1 MADPATATGDVY
13 VRSVRPTD
21 SPALNRICLLTGAA
35 GQSAEHIHT
44 FGELIGLVYAEPYAH
59 LPAAFG
65 FVMVDPAKPEADQV
79 VGYVLGSYDTQTFE
93 QHAADEWFP
102 RVREKYAYPPEAN
115 VGATDADRRY
125 IGILHNP
132 SRSPQAALEYS
143 PAHLHIDILPEY
155 QRRGWGRRLIARA
168 ITYLRAERGLSRLW
182 LGLDTKND
190 GAKRFYE
197 RLGFTELP
205 GAPAGT
211 MGVEFDAF
219 EGR

>member
-1 MADPATATGDVY
+1 MADPATTTGDVY
-13 VRSVRPTD
+13 VREVRPTD
-21 SPALNRICLLTGAA
+21 SLALNRICLLTGAA
-35 GQSAEHIHT
+35 GQSAEHLHT

-65 FVMVDPAKPEADQV
+65 FVMVDPTKDDQV

-102 RVREKYAYPPEAN
+102 RVRAKYSLPPETNA
-115 VGATDADRRY
+115 GATEADKRY
-125 IGILHNP
+125 IAILHNP
-132 SRSPQAALEYS
+132 QRSPQAAVAYS
-143 PAHLHIDILPEY
+143 PAHLHIDMLPEY
-155 QRRGWGRRLIARA
+155 QRKGWGRKLIARA
-168 ITYLRAERGLSRLW
+168 ITYLREERGLKKLW

-219 EGR
+219 ER